1 MFTPE
6 EKLKVREATDLVGL
20 VGETVALRS
29 RGRDLWGCCP
39 FHHEKSPSFHVM
51 PDRGFWKCFSCGKGG
66 DCFNFVMER
75 DHVEFPDAVRILADR
90 AGIVLSDDG
99 SSYRKDPNATQRGR
113 IFEVVQAAVEFFH
126 RELTRSRTPAAGA
139 ARAYL
144 AGRGFGSAVAQS
156 WMLGYAPGSG
166 LLSRHLTSLG
176 YTAREMVDANLAV
189 RRADGSLADRFYNRV
204 MFPIHDERGRAVGFG
219 GRVLDDSKPKYLN
232 TSDTAAFHKKANLF
246 ALDRAKASI
255 TANMEAIVMEGYT
268 DVISSHEAGITNCV
282 APLGTSFTSQQVKM
296 LSRYLTP
303 AGERLSRGRIVCLFD
318 GDEAGLKAAERAM
331 QFVTSTTAGMYCVVI
346 PGGADPA
353 EYIAANGAQA
363 LRDRIA
369 ERVPLVRFVI
379 DRHLDRFDVSTPE
392 DRAIALADVTAA
404 MGPLKGSVLADDY
417 IDYVAGRL
425 LADPSTV
432 RSALANVRWTPPRD
446 DEEFDDGGASR
457 GQQVRLALGSSASQ
471 AGPAGPDAAVPATAP
486 RAVRLLPEDARAL
499 QLERELLSALSC
511 NVAVAKTFADR
522 VAQLSWRDPSHEAI
536 AWAILASEDGA
547 SPMQVLTDAEAVC
560 PGAAQVLATGARE
573 VADERMCDAV
583 DVILDEMEIGEL
595 KRLIE
600 AGKAT
605 LRSLGSEDSEE
616 MRQAMAQAAQL
627 QARLSE
633 LEQKRRNRN

>member
-99 SSYRKDPNATQRGR
+99 SSYRKDPNATKRMR
-113 IFEVVQAAVEFFH
+113 IFEVAQAAADFFH
-126 RELTRSRTPAAGA
+126 RELTRSRTSAAGA

-166 LLSRHLTSLG
+166 QLCRHLTSQG
-176 YTAREMVDANLAV
+176 FTAREMVDANLAV

-204 MFPIHDERGRAVGFG
+204 MFPIHDERGRTVGFG

-331 QFVTSTTAGMYCVVI
+331 QFVTTTTAGMYCVVI

-392 DRAIALADVTAA
+392 YRAIALADVVAA
-404 MGPLKGSVLADDY
+404 MGPIKGSVLADDY

-432 RSALANVRWTPPRD
+432 RAALANVRWTAPRD
-446 DEEFDDGGASR
+446 DEEFDDGVSGRS
-457 GQQVRLALGSSASQ
+457 QQVRLALGAS
-471 AGPAGPDAAVPATAP
+471 GGRREPSDPAAHAAPAT
-486 RAVRLLPEDARAL
+486 VRLLPEDERAL
-499 QLERELLSALSC
+499 QHERELLSALSS
-511 NVAVAKTFADR
+511 NVAVAKAFADR
-522 VAQLSWRDPSHEAI
+522 VAQLAWRDPAHEAI
-536 AWAILASEDGA
+536 AWAILASDDGA
-547 SPMQVLTDAEAVC
+547 TPMQVLTDAEAVC
-560 PGAAQVLATGARE
+560 PGAAQVLAMGARE
-573 VADERMCDAV
+573 VAGERIGDAI
-583 DVILDEMEIGEL
+583 DLILDEMEADDL
-595 KRLIE
+595 RRRIE
-600 AGKAT
+600 AGKPL
-605 LRSLGSEDSEE
+605 LRSLGNDGSEE
-616 MRQAMAQAAQL
+616 SRQAIAQL
-627 QARLSE
+627 SQLQNRLKE
-633 LEQKRRNRN
+633 LEQKRRTRI